1 MRYIFLVL
9 LSLFILS
16 CSDSP
21 IQVIDNKQVLEDVL
35 NEKLLGSV
43 EAINTTIA
51 VVIGL
56 FATMLVVISMGFYN
70 VYRQKKEIMQEV
82 EDRTALLIEKKFK
95 EQSEEIYDE
104 ITKKITYVIKKMSKI
119 QRIESQKEEFIRN
132 LIFYDLNKMRSTEQ
146 NDKDN
151 FEKAFSD
158 YADRFYIV
166 SQLTSGIDKERSK
179 ALRKLATGSYRKI
192 VKLKS
197 FKNYITY
204 LKESDIDLDTLAKIA
219 DLELKLVS

>member
-70 VYRQKKEIMQEV
+70 VYRQ
-82 EDRTALLIEKKFK
+82 
-95 EQSEEIYDE
+95 
-104 ITKKITYVIKKMSKI
+104 
-119 QRIESQKEEFIRN
+119 
-132 LIFYDLNKMRSTEQ
+132 
-146 NDKDN
+146 
-151 FEKAFSD
+151 
-158 YADRFYIV
+158 
-166 SQLTSGIDKERSK
+166 
-179 ALRKLATGSYRKI
+179 
-192 VKLKS
+192 
-197 FKNYITY
+197 
-204 LKESDIDLDTLAKIA
+204 
-219 DLELKLVS
+219 